1 MKDINN
7 TKGLK
12 EAIDSANSAKV
23 EYLGEIAE
31 RLQGE
36 ISIEELERIKS
47 DLLLFKAGLYASKY
61 RCNETDYQGLS
72 ENEVLLID
80 TELNEGYLYEKE
92 EIKNLSS
99 RCSDLIEYANFLID
113 KYTPSSEIT
122 NNVITKS
129 KGRPQASRKRFKQ
142 LLSCSEDDKDRIISI
157 FKEFHTPGEGI
168 GVVRVI
174 QALEKKD
181 YYIHTSSRASLWN
194 SLREILGDISTN
206 SNLNSQYIL
215 PKTEETQESI
225 KHISSKL
232 P

>member
-1 MKDINN
+1 MKDVNN
-7 TKGLK
+7 IKELK
-12 EAIDSANSAKV
+12 DAIDSLISAKE
-23 EYLGEIAE
+23 EYLREITGCLHE
-31 RLQGE
+31 R
-36 ISIEELERIKS
+36 ISIEELERIKA
-47 DLLLFKAGLYASKY
+47 DLLLFKTGLYASKY
-61 RCNETDYQGLS
+61 QCEETTCKEFS
-72 ENEVLLID
+72 EEETLQID

-142 LLSCSEDDKDRIISI
+142 LLSCSEDDKDKIISI